1 MNRQSRKAVL
11 TSSWRKRMAGVA
23 LLTAMVTSPLGALA
37 QTNKGYVGDAELRI
51 PECKIT
57 APPKELHLDK
67 FYKKY
72 VDVNGIPIVTSW
84 RVPDSCIVAAHHT
97 LYAMTCMLKPEVLE
111 AMKKHGTRVAIM
123 ARYEGETDI
132 PEHHFM
138 INDTT
143 VNMDVRARGM
153 EGTMAVPVTT
163 CAEENILAYQIDK
176 YHAEDIL
183 IHEFAHSIHL
193 IGIYQVDPTI
203 NDKLDRLF
211 AKAKARGIYANTY
224 RLDNSMEYFAEAVQD
239 WFNVN
244 AEVQRA
250 DGKHNWI
257 NTREELRAMDPEM
270 YAFLSQY
277 FPATTLQISK
287 HKKQNLYTCDY
298 ADLQRAKN
306 FTFTGQKQKVEEGY
320 MPFKGYQVYYRIVGE
335 RQEGKAPIILLHGG
349 PGSTHNYFEVLDQI
363 AETGHQVIMYD
374 QLGCGK
380 SYVEGH
386 PELWK
391 TETWVDELDALRQ
404 YLHLDQVHL
413 LGQSWGGMLALA
425 YVYERHPEGVRS
437 LILSSTNPSASM
449 WVQEQHR
456 LVKYLPEKEQKAI
469 AKAEATGDFDSKAY
483 KSAIAHYME
492 QHCAA
497 PVTAD
502 SPECL
507 RREKKAGTLSYIYG
521 WGPNELNA
529 TGDLKD
535 FEYLEKMKSIDLPTL
550 VISGSD
556 DLCTPAIAKAMN
568 DALPNSKWELF
579 VGSRHMPFVED
590 HEHYCKVL
598 AEWLMTHL

>member
-1 MNRQSRKAVL
+1 MKKRIL
-11 TSSWRKRMAGVA
+11 TACLV
-23 LLTAMVTSPLGALA
+23 LLTTWASHA
-37 QTNKGYVGDAELRI
+37 QQPKGYVGDDELHV

-72 VDVNGIPIVTSW
+72 VNVNGIPIVTSW
-84 RVPDSCIVAAHHT
+84 RVPDSCIVAAHRT
-97 LYAMTCMLKPEVLE
+97 LYSMTCMLKPEVLE

-132 PEHHFM
+132 PEHRFM
-138 INDTT
+138 VNDTS

-153 EGTMAVPVTT
+153 EGTMEVPVTT

-203 NDKLDRLF
+203 NEKLDKLL
-211 AKAKARGIYANTY
+211 ANAKARGIYANTY
-224 RLDNSMEYFAEAVQD
+224 RLENGMEYFAEAVQD

-244 AEVQRA
+244 AEVPRA

-257 NTREELRAMDPEM
+257 NTREELQAMDPDM
-270 YAFLSQY
+270 YQFLSQY
-277 FPATTLQISK
+277 FPATRLQISK
-287 HKKQNLYTCDY
+287 HKKQNIYTCDET
-298 ADLQRAKN
+298 DLLAAKN
-306 FTFTGQKQKVEEGY
+306 FTFSGNKQKVEEGY
-320 MPFKGYQVYYRIVGE
+320 MPFRGYQVYYRIVGE
-335 RQEGKAPIILLHGG
+335 RQPGKAPIILLHGG

-425 YVYERHPEGVRS
+425 YVYERHPQGVRTM
-437 LILSSTNPSASM
+437 ILSSTNPSASM
-449 WVQEQHR
+449 WVKEQHR

-469 AKAEATGDFDSKAY
+469 AKAEATGNFSDKGY
-483 KSAIAHYME
+483 QKAIAHYME
-492 QHCAA
+492 LHCAA
-497 PVTAD
+497 PVTEE

-507 RREKKAGTLSYIYG
+507 RRPKKAGTLSYIYG

-535 FEYLEKMKSIDLPTL
+535 FEYLDKMKSIDIPTL
-550 VISGSD
+550 VINGTD
-556 DLCTPAIAKAMN
+556 DLCTPAIAKAMY
-568 DALPNSKWELF
+568 DSLPNAKWEMF
-579 VGSRHMPFVED
+579 IGSRHMPFVED

-598 AEWLMTHL
+598 AEWLMTHK

>member
-1 MNRQSRKAVL
+1 MKNKTLLS
-11 TSSWRKRMAGVA
+11 TSLALMMA
-23 LLTAMVTSPLGALA
+23 MPMQA
-37 QTNKGYVGDAELRI
+37 QQLKEYAGDAELRI
-51 PECKIT
+51 SECKIT
-57 APPKELHLDK
+57 APPKSMHLDK

-97 LYAMTCMLKPEVLE
+97 LYAMTSMLKPEVLE

-153 EGTMAVPVTT
+153 EGTMEVPVTT

-203 NDKLDRLF
+203 NEKLDSLL

-224 RLDNSMEYFAEAVQD
+224 RLDNGMEYFAEAVQD

-257 NTREELRAMDPEM
+257 NTREELQAMDPDM
-270 YAFLSQY
+270 YHLLAQY
-277 FPATTLQISK
+277 FPATQLQISK
-287 HKKQNLYTCDY
+287 HKKQNIYTCDY
-298 ADLQRAKN
+298 TDLLRAKN
-306 FTFTGQKQKVEEGY
+306 FAFTRQKQKVEEGY
-320 MPFKGYQVYYRIVGE
+320 MPFRGHQVYYRIVGE

-391 TETWVDELDALRQ
+391 TETWVDELDALRK
-404 YLHLDQVHL
+404 YLHLDQIHL

-425 YVYERHPEGVRS
+425 YVYERHPDGIRS

-449 WVQEQHR
+449 WVKEQHR

-535 FEYLEKMKSIDLPTL
+535 FEYLEKMKSIDIPTL
-550 VISGSD
+550 VISGSE
-556 DLCTPAIAKAMN
+556 DLCTPAIAKAMH

-590 HEHYCKVL
+590 HNHYCKVL

>member
-1 MNRQSRKAVL
+1 MKRKYFL
-11 TSSWRKRMAGVA
+11 S
-23 LLTAMVTSPLGALA
+23 LLILCSVVSAKA
-37 QTNKGYVGDAELRI
+37 QQLKGYVGDDELKV

-72 VDVNGIPIVTSW
+72 VNVNGIPIVTSW
-84 RVPDSCIVAAHHT
+84 RVPDSCIVAAHRT
-97 LYAMTCMLKPEVLE
+97 LYSMTCMLKPEVLA

-132 PEHHFM
+132 PEHRFM
-138 INDTT
+138 VNDTS

-153 EGTMAVPVTT
+153 EGTMEVPVTT

-203 NDKLDRLF
+203 NEKLDRLL
-211 AKAKARGIYANTY
+211 ANAKARGIYANTY
-224 RLDNSMEYFAEAVQD
+224 RLDNGMEYFAEAVQD

-244 AEVQRA
+244 AEVPRA

-257 NTREELRAMDPEM
+257 NTREELQSMDPDM
-270 YAFLSQY
+270 YNLLAQY
-277 FPATTLQISK
+277 FPATRLQISK
-287 HKKQNLYTCDY
+287 HKKQNIYTCDY
-298 ADLQRAKN
+298 SELQAAKN
-306 FTFTGQKQKVEEGY
+306 FTFTGKQQKVEEGY
-320 MPFKGYQVYYRIVGE
+320 MPFRDYQVYYRVVGE
-335 RQEGKAPIILLHGG
+335 RQPGKAPIILLHGG

-380 SYVEGH
+380 SFVEGH

-391 TETWVDELDALRQ
+391 TETWVDELDALRK

-425 YVYERHPEGVRS
+425 YVYDRKPEGVRTM
-437 LILSSTNPSASM
+437 ILSSTNPSAAM
-449 WVQEQHR
+449 WVAEQHR
-456 LVKYLPEKEQKAI
+456 LVKFLPEKEQKAI
-469 AKAEATGDFDSKAY
+469 AKAEATGNFQDKGY
-483 KSAIAHYME
+483 QKAIAHFME
-492 QHCAA
+492 LHCAG
-497 PVTAD
+497 PVTED

-507 RREKKAGTLSYIYG
+507 RRPKKSGTLSYIYG

-535 FEYLEKMKSIDLPTL
+535 FEYLEKMKDIDIPTL
-550 VISGSD
+550 VINGTD
-556 DLCTPAIAKAMN
+556 DLCTPAIAKAMH
-568 DALPNSKWELF
+568 DSLPNSKWEMF
-579 VGSRHMPFVED
+579 IGSRHMPFVED
-590 HEHYCKVL
+590 HAHYCKVL
-598 AEWLMTHL
+598 AEWLMTHK

>member
-1 MNRQSRKAVL
+1 MKNKTLLS
-11 TSSWRKRMAGVA
+11 TSLALMMA
-23 LLTAMVTSPLGALA
+23 MPMQA
-37 QTNKGYVGDAELRI
+37 QQLKEYAGDAELRI

-57 APPKELHLDK
+57 APPQSMHLDK

-97 LYAMTCMLKPEVLE
+97 LYAMTSMLKPEVLE

-153 EGTMAVPVTT
+153 EGTMEVPVTT

-203 NDKLDRLF
+203 NEKLDSLL

-224 RLDNSMEYFAEAVQD
+224 RLDNGMEYFAEAVQD

-257 NTREELRAMDPEM
+257 NTREELLAMDPDM
-270 YAFLSQY
+270 YHLLAQY
-277 FPATTLQISK
+277 FPATQLQISK
-287 HKKQNLYTCDY
+287 HKKQNIYTCDY
-298 ADLQRAKN
+298 TDLLRAKN
-306 FTFTGQKQKVEEGY
+306 FAFTGQKQKVEEGY
-320 MPFKGYQVYYRIVGE
+320 MPFRGHQVYYRIVGE

-391 TETWVDELDALRQ
+391 TETWVDELDALRK

-425 YVYERHPEGVRS
+425 YVYERHPDGIRS

-449 WVQEQHR
+449 WVKEQHR

-535 FEYLEKMKSIDLPTL
+535 FEYLEKMKSIDIPTL
-550 VISGSD
+550 VISGSE
-556 DLCTPAIAKAMN
+556 DLCTPAIAKAMH

-590 HEHYCKVL
+590 HDHYCKVL

>member
-1 MNRQSRKAVL
+1 MKNKTLLSASL
-11 TSSWRKRMAGVA
+11 ALMMA
-23 LLTAMVTSPLGALA
+23 LPMQA
-37 QTNKGYVGDAELRI
+37 QQLKEYAGDAELRI
-51 PECKIT
+51 PECKIM
-57 APPKELHLDK
+57 APPKSMHLDK

-97 LYAMTCMLKPEVLE
+97 LYAMTSMLKPEVLE

-153 EGTMAVPVTT
+153 EGTMEVPVTT

-203 NDKLDRLF
+203 NEKLDSLL

-224 RLDNSMEYFAEAVQD
+224 RLDNGMEYFAEAVQD

-257 NTREELRAMDPEM
+257 NTREELQAMDPDM
-270 YAFLSQY
+270 YHLLAQY
-277 FPATTLQISK
+277 FPATQLQISK
-287 HKKQNLYTCDY
+287 HKKQNIYTCDY
-298 ADLQRAKN
+298 TDLLRAKN
-306 FTFTGQKQKVEEGY
+306 FAFTGQKQKVEEGY
-320 MPFKGYQVYYRIVGE
+320 MPFRGHQVYYRIVGE

-391 TETWVDELDALRQ
+391 TETWVDELDALRK
-404 YLHLDQVHL
+404 YLHLDQIHL

-425 YVYERHPEGVRS
+425 YVYERHPDGIRS

-449 WVQEQHR
+449 WVKEQHR

-535 FEYLEKMKSIDLPTL
+535 FEYLEKMKSIDIPTL
-550 VISGSD
+550 VISGSE
-556 DLCTPAIAKAMN
+556 DLCTPAIAKAMH

-590 HEHYCKVL
+590 HNHYCKVL

>member
-1 MNRQSRKAVL
+1 MKNKTLLS
-11 TSSWRKRMAGVA
+11 TSLALMMA
-23 LLTAMVTSPLGALA
+23 MPMQA
-37 QTNKGYVGDAELRI
+37 QQLKEYAGDTELRI

-57 APPKELHLDK
+57 APPKSMHLDK

-97 LYAMTCMLKPEVLE
+97 LYAMTSMLKPEVLE

-153 EGTMAVPVTT
+153 EGTMEVPVTT

-203 NDKLDRLF
+203 NEKLDSLL

-224 RLDNSMEYFAEAVQD
+224 RLDNGMEYFAEAVQD

-257 NTREELRAMDPEM
+257 NTREELQAMDPDM
-270 YAFLSQY
+270 YHLLAQY
-277 FPATTLQISK
+277 FPATQLQISK
-287 HKKQNLYTCDY
+287 HKKQNIYTCDY
-298 ADLQRAKN
+298 TDLLRAKN
-306 FTFTGQKQKVEEGY
+306 FAFTRQKQKVEEGY
-320 MPFKGYQVYYRIVGE
+320 MPFRGHQVYYRIVGE

-349 PGSTHNYFEVLDQI
+349 PGSTHNYFEVLDQV

-391 TETWVDELDALRQ
+391 TETWVDELDALRK
-404 YLHLDQVHL
+404 YLHLDQIHL

-425 YVYERHPEGVRS
+425 YVYERHPDGIRS

-449 WVQEQHR
+449 WVKEQHR

-535 FEYLEKMKSIDLPTL
+535 FEYLEKMKSIDIPTL
-550 VISGSD
+550 VISGSE
-556 DLCTPAIAKAMN
+556 DLCTPAIAKAMH

-590 HEHYCKVL
+590 HNHYCKVL

>member
-1 MNRQSRKAVL
+1 MKNKTLLSASL
-11 TSSWRKRMAGVA
+11 ALMMA
-23 LLTAMVTSPLGALA
+23 LPMQA
-37 QTNKGYVGDAELRI
+37 QQLKEYAGDAELCI

-57 APPKELHLDK
+57 APPKSMHLDK

-97 LYAMTCMLKPEVLE
+97 LYAMTSMLKPEVLE

-132 PEHHFM
+132 PEHHYM

-153 EGTMAVPVTT
+153 EGTMEVPVTT

-203 NDKLDRLF
+203 NEKLDSLL

-224 RLDNSMEYFAEAVQD
+224 RLDNGMEYFAEAVQD

-257 NTREELRAMDPEM
+257 NTREELLAMDPDM
-270 YAFLSQY
+270 YHLLAQY
-277 FPATTLQISK
+277 FPATQLQISK
-287 HKKQNLYTCDY
+287 HKKQNIYTCDY
-298 ADLQRAKN
+298 TDLLRAKN
-306 FTFTGQKQKVEEGY
+306 FAFTGQKQKVEEGY
-320 MPFKGYQVYYRIVGE
+320 MPFRGHQVYYRIVGE

-391 TETWVDELDALRQ
+391 TETWVDELDALRK

-425 YVYERHPEGVRS
+425 YVYERHPDGIRS

-449 WVQEQHR
+449 WVKEQHR
-456 LVKYLPEKEQKAI
+456 LGKYLPEKEQKAI

-507 RREKKAGTLSYIYG
+507 RREKKAGTLSYVYG

-535 FEYLEKMKSIDLPTL
+535 FEYLEKMKSIDIPTL

-556 DLCTPAIAKAMN
+556 DLCTPAIAKAMH

-590 HEHYCKVL
+590 HDHYCKVL

>member
-1 MNRQSRKAVL
+1 MKNKTLLS
-11 TSSWRKRMAGVA
+11 TSLALMMA
-23 LLTAMVTSPLGALA
+23 LPMQA
-37 QTNKGYVGDAELRI
+37 QQLKEYAGDAELRI

-57 APPKELHLDK
+57 APKKSMHLDK

-97 LYAMTCMLKPEVLE
+97 LYAMTSMLKPEVLE

-153 EGTMAVPVTT
+153 EGTMEVPVTT

-203 NDKLDRLF
+203 NEKLESLL

-224 RLDNSMEYFAEAVQD
+224 RLDNGMEYFAEAVQD

-257 NTREELRAMDPEM
+257 NTREELLAMDPDM
-270 YAFLSQY
+270 YHLLAQY
-277 FPATTLQISK
+277 FPATQLQISK
-287 HKKQNLYTCDY
+287 HKKQNIYTCDY
-298 ADLQRAKN
+298 TDLLRAKN
-306 FTFTGQKQKVEEGY
+306 FAFTGQKQKVEEGY
-320 MPFKGYQVYYRIVGE
+320 MPFREHQVYYRIVGE
-335 RQEGKAPIILLHGG
+335 RQEGKAPVILLHGG

-391 TETWVDELDALRQ
+391 TETWVDELDAIRK

-425 YVYERHPEGVRS
+425 YVYERHPDGIRS

-449 WVQEQHR
+449 WVKEQHR

-535 FEYLEKMKSIDLPTL
+535 FEYLEKMKSIDIPTL

-556 DLCTPAIAKAMN
+556 DLCTPAIAKAMH

-590 HEHYCKVL
+590 HDHYCKVL

>member
-1 MNRQSRKAVL
+1 MLKY
-11 TSSWRKRMAGVA
+11 KGIVA
-23 LLTAMVTSPLGALA
+23 ASLALITAMPMHA
-37 QTNKGYVGDAELRI
+37 QGNNGYVGDENLRI

-97 LYAMTCMLKPEVLE
+97 LYAMTCMLKPDVLE

-132 PEHHFM
+132 PEHRYM
-138 INDTT
+138 AKDTSI
-143 VNMDVRARGM
+143 NMDIRARGF
-153 EGTMAVPVTT
+153 EGTMEIPVTT

-193 IGIYQVDPTI
+193 IGIHQVDPTF
-203 NDKLDRLF
+203 NDKL
-211 AKAKARGIYANTY
+211 AKLYENVKARGIYANTY
-224 RLDNSMEYFAEAVQD
+224 RLENPQEYFGEAVQD

-244 AEVQRA
+244 AESPRA

-257 NTREELRAMDPEM
+257 NTREELQAMDPDM
-270 YAFLSQY
+270 YNLLSQY
-277 FPATTLQISK
+277 FPVTTLQISR
-287 HKKQNLYTCDY
+287 HKKQNLYTCDE
-298 ADLQRAKN
+298 ADIQKAKE

-320 MPFKGYQVYYRIVGE
+320 MPFRGYQVYYRIVGE

-391 TETWVDELDALRQ
+391 TETWVDELDALRKH
-404 YLHLDQVHL
+404 LHLDQVHL

-425 YVYERHPEGVRS
+425 YVCERHPQGIRS

-449 WVQEQHR
+449 WVKEQHR
-456 LVKYLPEKEQKAI
+456 MVKYLPEKEQEAI
-469 AKAEATGDFDSKAY
+469 AKAEATGNFEDKAY
-483 KSAIAHYME
+483 KKAIAHYME
-492 QHCAA
+492 QRCAA

-507 RREKKAGTLSYIYG
+507 RREKKAGTLAYIYG

-535 FEYLEKMKSIDLPTL
+535 FEYLDKMKSIDLPTL

-556 DLCTPAIAKAMN
+556 DLCSPAIAKAMT
-568 DALPNSKWELF
+568 DALPNGKWELF

-590 HEHYCKVL
+590 HAHYCKVL
-598 AEWLMTHL
+598 AEWLMTHK

>member
-1 MNRQSRKAVL
+1 MKNKTLLSASL
-11 TSSWRKRMAGVA
+11 ALMMA
-23 LLTAMVTSPLGALA
+23 MPMQA
-37 QTNKGYVGDAELRI
+37 QQLKEYAGDAELRI

-57 APPKELHLDK
+57 APPNSMHLDK

-97 LYAMTCMLKPEVLE
+97 LYAMTSMLKPEVLE

-153 EGTMAVPVTT
+153 EGTMEVPVTT

-203 NDKLDRLF
+203 NEKLDSLL

-224 RLDNSMEYFAEAVQD
+224 RLDNGMEYFAEAVQD

-257 NTREELRAMDPEM
+257 NTREELQAMDPDM
-270 YAFLSQY
+270 YHLLAQY
-277 FPATTLQISK
+277 FPATQLQISK
-287 HKKQNLYTCDY
+287 HKKQNIYTCDY
-298 ADLQRAKN
+298 TDLLRAKN
-306 FTFTGQKQKVEEGY
+306 FAFTRQKQKVEEGY
-320 MPFKGYQVYYRIVGE
+320 MPFRGHQVYYRIVGE

-391 TETWVDELDALRQ
+391 TETWVDELDALRK
-404 YLHLDQVHL
+404 YLHLDQIHL

-425 YVYERHPEGVRS
+425 YVYERHPDGIRS

-449 WVQEQHR
+449 WVKEQHR

-535 FEYLEKMKSIDLPTL
+535 FEYLEKMKSIDIPTL
-550 VISGSD
+550 VISGSE
-556 DLCTPAIAKAMN
+556 DLCTPAIAKAMH

-590 HEHYCKVL
+590 HNHYCKVL

>member
-1 MNRQSRKAVL
+1 MKNKTLLS
-11 TSSWRKRMAGVA
+11 TSLALMMA
-23 LLTAMVTSPLGALA
+23 MPMQA
-37 QTNKGYVGDAELRI
+37 QQLKEYAGDAELRI

-57 APPKELHLDK
+57 APPKSMHLDK

-97 LYAMTCMLKPEVLE
+97 LYAMTSMLKPEVLE

-153 EGTMAVPVTT
+153 EGTMEVPVTT

-203 NDKLDRLF
+203 NEKLDSLLD
-211 AKAKARGIYANTY
+211 KAKARGIYANTY
-224 RLDNSMEYFAEAVQD
+224 RLDNGMEYFAEAVQD

-257 NTREELRAMDPEM
+257 NTREELQAMDPDM
-270 YAFLSQY
+270 YHLLAQY
-277 FPATTLQISK
+277 FPATQLQISK
-287 HKKQNLYTCDY
+287 HKKQNIYTCDY
-298 ADLQRAKN
+298 TDLLRAKN
-306 FTFTGQKQKVEEGY
+306 FAFTRQKQKVEEGY
-320 MPFKGYQVYYRIVGE
+320 MPFRGHQVYYRIVGE

-374 QLGCGK
+374 QLGCGN
-380 SYVEGH
+380 SFVEGH
-386 PELWK
+386 PELW
-391 TETWVDELDALRQ
+391 TPETWLNELCVLID
-404 YLHLDQVHL
+404 YLHIDHFHL
-413 LGQSWGGMLALA
+413 LGQSWGGMLAIIYLIEKQA
-425 YVYERHPEGVRS
+425 KGVKS
-437 LILSSTNPSASM
+437 AILSSTLSSSKLWAS
-449 WVQEQHR
+449 EQHR
-456 LVKYLPEKEQKAI
+456 MIKFMSEEDQRAI
-469 AKAEATGDFDSKAY
+469 AEAEAKDDFSSEAYAKANE
-483 KSAIAHYME
+483 HFMLL
-492 QHCAA
+492 HCAGE
-497 PVTAD
+497 VTED

-507 RREKKAGTLSYIYG
+507 RRKKRTGAEAYLHG
-521 WGPNELNA
+521 WGPNEYTP
-529 TGDLKD
+529 TG
-535 FEYLEKMKSIDLPTL
+535 TL
-550 VISGSD
+550 RDYDYTDCLGEIQVPCLVMSGTN
-556 DLCTPAIAKAMN
+556 DLCTPLVAKTLY
-568 DALPNSKWELF
+568 DGIQDSKWHLF
-579 VGSRHMPFVED
+579 VGARHMPFAEQND
-590 HEHYCKVL
+590 EYCKVL
-598 AEWLMTHL
+598 EEWMEEKEGK

>member
-1 MNRQSRKAVL
+1 MKNKTLLSASL
-11 TSSWRKRMAGVA
+11 ALMMA
-23 LLTAMVTSPLGALA
+23 MPMQA
-37 QTNKGYVGDAELRI
+37 QQLKEYAGDAELRI
-51 PECKIT
+51 SECKIT
-57 APPKELHLDK
+57 APPKSMHLDK
-67 FYKKY
+67 FYKKF

-97 LYAMTCMLKPEVLE
+97 LYAMTSMLKPEVLE

-153 EGTMAVPVTT
+153 EGTMEVPVTT

-203 NDKLDRLF
+203 NEKLDSLL

-224 RLDNSMEYFAEAVQD
+224 RLDNGMEYFAEAVQD

-257 NTREELRAMDPEM
+257 NTREELLAMDPDM
-270 YAFLSQY
+270 YHLLAQY
-277 FPATTLQISK
+277 FPATQLQISK
-287 HKKQNLYTCDY
+287 HKKQNIYTCNY
-298 ADLQRAKN
+298 TDLLRAKN
-306 FTFTGQKQKVEEGY
+306 FSFTGQKQKVEEGY
-320 MPFKGYQVYYRIVGE
+320 MPFRGHQVYYRIVGE

-391 TETWVDELDALRQ
+391 TETWVDELDALRK

-425 YVYERHPEGVRS
+425 YVYERHPDGIRS

-449 WVQEQHR
+449 WVKEQHR

-483 KSAIAHYME
+483 ISAIAHYME

-535 FEYLEKMKSIDLPTL
+535 FEYLEKMKSIDIPTL
-550 VISGSD
+550 VISGSE
-556 DLCTPAIAKAMN
+556 DLCTPAIAKAMH

-590 HEHYCKVL
+590 HDHYCKVL

>member
-1 MNRQSRKAVL
+1 
-11 TSSWRKRMAGVA
+11 
-23 LLTAMVTSPLGALA
+23 
-37 QTNKGYVGDAELRI
+37 
-51 PECKIT
+51 
-57 APPKELHLDK
+57 
-67 FYKKY
+67 
-72 VDVNGIPIVTSW
+72 
-84 RVPDSCIVAAHHT
+84 
-97 LYAMTCMLKPEVLE
+97 
-111 AMKKHGTRVAIM
+111 
-123 ARYEGETDI
+123 
-132 PEHHFM
+132 
-138 INDTT
+138 
-143 VNMDVRARGM
+143 
-153 EGTMAVPVTT
+153 
-163 CAEENILAYQIDK
+163 
-176 YHAEDIL
+176 
-183 IHEFAHSIHL
+183 
-193 IGIYQVDPTI
+193 
-203 NDKLDRLF
+203 
-211 AKAKARGIYANTY
+211 
-224 RLDNSMEYFAEAVQD
+224 
-239 WFNVN
+239 
-244 AEVQRA
+244 
-250 DGKHNWI
+250 
-257 NTREELRAMDPEM
+257 
-270 YAFLSQY
+270 
-277 FPATTLQISK
+277 
-287 HKKQNLYTCDY
+287 
-298 ADLQRAKN
+298 
-306 FTFTGQKQKVEEGY
+306 
-320 MPFKGYQVYYRIVGE
+320 MPFREHQVYYRIVGE
-335 RQEGKAPIILLHGG
+335 RQEGKAPVILLHGG

-391 TETWVDELDALRQ
+391 AETWVDELDAIRK

-425 YVYERHPEGVRS
+425 YVYERHPDGIRS

-449 WVQEQHR
+449 WVKEQHR

-492 QHCAA
+492 QLCAA

-535 FEYLEKMKSIDLPTL
+535 FEYLEKMKSIDIPTL

-556 DLCTPAIAKAMN
+556 DLCTPAIAKAMH

-590 HEHYCKVL
+590 HDHYCKVL

>member
-1 MNRQSRKAVL
+1 
-11 TSSWRKRMAGVA
+11 
-23 LLTAMVTSPLGALA
+23 
-37 QTNKGYVGDAELRI
+37 
-51 PECKIT
+51 
-57 APPKELHLDK
+57 
-67 FYKKY
+67 
-72 VDVNGIPIVTSW
+72 
-84 RVPDSCIVAAHHT
+84 
-97 LYAMTCMLKPEVLE
+97 
-111 AMKKHGTRVAIM
+111 
-123 ARYEGETDI
+123 
-132 PEHHFM
+132 
-138 INDTT
+138 
-143 VNMDVRARGM
+143 
-153 EGTMAVPVTT
+153 
-163 CAEENILAYQIDK
+163 
-176 YHAEDIL
+176 
-183 IHEFAHSIHL
+183 
-193 IGIYQVDPTI
+193 
-203 NDKLDRLF
+203 
-211 AKAKARGIYANTY
+211 
-224 RLDNSMEYFAEAVQD
+224 
-239 WFNVN
+239 
-244 AEVQRA
+244 
-250 DGKHNWI
+250 
-257 NTREELRAMDPEM
+257 MDPDM
-270 YAFLSQY
+270 YHLLAQY
-277 FPATTLQISK
+277 FPATQLQISK
-287 HKKQNLYTCDY
+287 HKKQNIYTCDY
-298 ADLQRAKN
+298 TDLLRAKN
-306 FTFTGQKQKVEEGY
+306 FAFTRQKQKVEEGY
-320 MPFKGYQVYYRIVGE
+320 MPFRGHQVYYRIVGE

-391 TETWVDELDALRQ
+391 TETWVDELDALRK

-425 YVYERHPEGVRS
+425 YVYERHPDGIRS

-449 WVQEQHR
+449 WVKEQHR

-535 FEYLEKMKSIDLPTL
+535 FEYLEKMKSIDIPTL
-550 VISGSD
+550 VISGSE
-556 DLCTPAIAKAMN
+556 DLCTPAIAKAMH

-590 HEHYCKVL
+590 HNHYCKVL

>member
-1 MNRQSRKAVL
+1 MKNKTLLSASL
-11 TSSWRKRMAGVA
+11 ALMMA
-23 LLTAMVTSPLGALA
+23 LPMQA
-37 QTNKGYVGDAELRI
+37 QQLKEYAGDAELRI

-57 APPKELHLDK
+57 APPKSMHLDK

-97 LYAMTCMLKPEVLE
+97 LYAMTSMLKPEVLE

-153 EGTMAVPVTT
+153 EGTMEVPVTT

-203 NDKLDRLF
+203 NEKLDSLL

-224 RLDNSMEYFAEAVQD
+224 RLDNGMEYFAEAVQD

-257 NTREELRAMDPEM
+257 NTREELLAMDPDM
-270 YAFLSQY
+270 YHLLAQY
-277 FPATTLQISK
+277 FPATQLQISK
-287 HKKQNLYTCDY
+287 HKKQNIYTCDY
-298 ADLQRAKN
+298 TDLLRAKN
-306 FTFTGQKQKVEEGY
+306 FAFTRQKQKVEEGY
-320 MPFKGYQVYYRIVGE
+320 MPFRGHQVYYRIVGE

-391 TETWVDELDALRQ
+391 TETWVDELDALRK
-404 YLHLDQVHL
+404 YLHLDQIHL

-425 YVYERHPEGVRS
+425 YVYERHPDGIRS

-449 WVQEQHR
+449 WVKEQHR

-535 FEYLEKMKSIDLPTL
+535 FEYVEKMKSIDIPTL
-550 VISGSD
+550 VISGSE
-556 DLCTPAIAKAMN
+556 DLCTPAIAKAMH

-590 HEHYCKVL
+590 HNHYCKVL

>member
-1 MNRQSRKAVL
+1 MKNKTLLSASL
-11 TSSWRKRMAGVA
+11 ALMMA
-23 LLTAMVTSPLGALA
+23 LPMQA
-37 QTNKGYVGDAELRI
+37 QHLKEYVGDAELRI

-57 APPKELHLDK
+57 APLKSMHLDK

-153 EGTMAVPVTT
+153 EGTMEVPVTT

-193 IGIYQVDPTI
+193 IGIYQVDSTI
-203 NDKLDRLF
+203 NEKLDSLL

-224 RLDNSMEYFAEAVQD
+224 RLDNGMEYFAEAVQD

-257 NTREELRAMDPEM
+257 NTREELQAMDPDM
-270 YAFLSQY
+270 YHLLAQY
-277 FPATTLQISK
+277 FPATQLQISK
-287 HKKQNLYTCDY
+287 HKKHNIYTCDY
-298 ADLQRAKN
+298 TDLLRAKN
-306 FTFTGQKQKVEEGY
+306 FAFTGKKQKVEEGY
-320 MPFKGYQVYYRIVGE
+320 MPFRGHQVYYRIVGK
-335 RQEGKAPIILLHGG
+335 RQEDKAPIILLHGG

-363 AETGHQVIMYD
+363 AETGHQVIVYD

-391 TETWVDELDALRQ
+391 TETWVDELDALRK
-404 YLHLDQVHL
+404 YLHRDQVHL

-425 YVYERHPEGVRS
+425 YVYERHPDGIRS

-449 WVQEQHR
+449 WVKEQHR

-469 AKAEATGDFDSKAY
+469 AKAEATGDFDRKAY

-535 FEYLEKMKSIDLPTL
+535 FEYLEKMKSIDISTL

-556 DLCTPAIAKAMN
+556 DLCTPAIAKAMH

-590 HEHYCKVL
+590 HDHYCKVL

>member
-1 MNRQSRKAVL
+1 MKNKTLLSASL
-11 TSSWRKRMAGVA
+11 ALMMA
-23 LLTAMVTSPLGALA
+23 LPMQA
-37 QTNKGYVGDAELRI
+37 QQLKEYAGDAELPI

-57 APPKELHLDK
+57 APPKSLHLDK

-97 LYAMTCMLKPEVLE
+97 LYAMTSMLKPEVLE

-153 EGTMAVPVTT
+153 EGTMEVPVTT

-203 NDKLDRLF
+203 NEKLESLL

-224 RLDNSMEYFAEAVQD
+224 RLDNGMEYFAEAVQD

-257 NTREELRAMDPEM
+257 NTREELLAMDPDM
-270 YAFLSQY
+270 YHLLAQY
-277 FPATTLQISK
+277 FPATQLQISK
-287 HKKQNLYTCDY
+287 HKKQNIYTCDY
-298 ADLQRAKN
+298 TDLLRAKN
-306 FTFTGQKQKVEEGY
+306 FAFTRQKQKVEEGY
-320 MPFKGYQVYYRIVGE
+320 MPFRGHQVYYRIVGE

-391 TETWVDELDALRQ
+391 TETWVDELDALRK
-404 YLHLDQVHL
+404 YLHLDQIHL

-425 YVYERHPEGVRS
+425 YVYERHPDGIRS

-449 WVQEQHR
+449 WVKEQHR

-535 FEYLEKMKSIDLPTL
+535 FEYLEKMKSIDIPTL
-550 VISGSD
+550 VISGSE
-556 DLCTPAIAKAMN
+556 DLCTPAIAKAMH

-590 HEHYCKVL
+590 HNHYCKVL

>member
-1 MNRQSRKAVL
+1 MKNKTLLSASL
-11 TSSWRKRMAGVA
+11 ALMMA
-23 LLTAMVTSPLGALA
+23 LPMQA
-37 QTNKGYVGDAELRI
+37 QQLKEYAGDAELRI
-51 PECKIT
+51 PECKIK
-57 APPKELHLDK
+57 APPKSMHLDK

-97 LYAMTCMLKPEVLE
+97 LYAMTSMLKPEVLE

-153 EGTMAVPVTT
+153 EGTMEVPVTT

-203 NDKLDRLF
+203 NEKLDSLL

-224 RLDNSMEYFAEAVQD
+224 RLDNGMEYFAEAVQD

-257 NTREELRAMDPEM
+257 NTREELQAMDPDM
-270 YAFLSQY
+270 YHLLAQY
-277 FPATTLQISK
+277 FPATQLQISK
-287 HKKQNLYTCDY
+287 HKKQNIYTCDY
-298 ADLQRAKN
+298 TDLLRAKN
-306 FTFTGQKQKVEEGY
+306 FAFTRQKQKVEEGY
-320 MPFKGYQVYYRIVGE
+320 MPFRGHQVYYRIVGE

-391 TETWVDELDALRQ
+391 TETWVDELDALRK

-425 YVYERHPEGVRS
+425 YVYERHPDGIRS

-449 WVQEQHR
+449 WVKEQHR

-535 FEYLEKMKSIDLPTL
+535 FEYLEKMKSIDIPTL
-550 VISGSD
+550 VISGSE
-556 DLCTPAIAKAMN
+556 DLCTPAIAKAMH

-590 HEHYCKVL
+590 HNHYCKVL